1 MKRLLIFFM
10 FSLMLAH
17 TLVYPILAKAPTL
30 SKILFTSSRDGNRE
44 IYIMNPDGS
53 EQVNLTQDPAD
64 DQQAVWSPT
73 GEQILFA
80 SNRGHKVWGTWDLYL
95 MDPDGKN
102 IRRVFKKETYRNS
115 PRWSPDGK
123 QIAYENSNWDAGEIH
138 IYIATLGEQE
148 EKRIV
153 EGFDP
158 AWAMDGTELVY
169 VSYLLDARRLMLIDI
184 RTRRQERL
192 LHRKAMSWQ
201 NNPSWSSARDKLV
214 FSWNKNPLPPNHRPG
229 IDRFP
234 REWEK
239 KETIYIV
246 NRDGTNLQQLVSE
259 AGPKAVNPVLSPDGN
274 ELLYTQEING
284 RQQIFKLDINN
295 DIQRQLTHVG
305 HLYQA
310 NASTDWFDPAYALPV
325 APQPQLLT
333 TVWGEL
339 KRE

>member
-1 MKRLLIFFM
+1 MERTFDA
-10 FSLMLAH
+10 SL
-17 TLVYPILAKAPTL
+17 
-30 SKILFTSSRDGNRE
+30 
-44 IYIMNPDGS
+44 
-53 EQVNLTQDPAD
+53 
-64 DQQAVWSPT
+64 
-73 GEQILFA
+73 
-80 SNRGHKVWGTWDLYL
+80 
-95 MDPDGKN
+95 
-102 IRRVFKKETYRNS
+102 KKETYRNS

-239 KETIYIV
+239 KR
-246 NRDGTNLQQLVSE
+246 NNLHCQS
-259 AGPKAVNPVLSPDGN
+259 
-274 ELLYTQEING
+274 
-284 RQQIFKLDINN
+284 
-295 DIQRQLTHVG
+295 
-305 HLYQA
+305 
-310 NASTDWFDPAYALPV
+310 
-325 APQPQLLT
+325 
-333 TVWGEL
+333 
-339 KRE
+339 